1 MSWRL
6 SLTLKPAGLYSWS
19 HRGGSRLSK
28 LGRSLWL
35 WGPKS
40 CHYVLHETHKLLLQ
54 EYLLLMHLLLLLLH
68 GLLLPL
74 ELVLSSLKL
83 GKSSSCLLCLSIMC
97 LLHPLKNSNES
108 GVCLRSRWSRT
119 RATGLCIVSM
129 WRHLRNRQIVIVR
142 AVTVLAHLLL
152 CL

>member
-6 SLTLKPAGLYSWS
+6 SLTLKPAGLNSWS
-19 HRGGSRLSK
+19 RRGGSRLSK

-54 EYLLLMHLLLLLLH
+54 EYLLLMHLLLLLH

-83 GKSSSCLLCLSIMC
+83 GKSSSCLLCLSILC

-108 GVCLRSRWSRT
+108 GVCLRSKWSRT
-119 RATGLCIVSM
+119 GAIGLCIVSA
-129 WRHLRNRQIVIVR
+129 WRHLRNRLVVIVR
-142 AVTVLAHLLL
+142 AVTILTHLLL

>member
-1 MSWRL
+1 M
-6 SLTLKPAGLYSWS
+6 
-19 HRGGSRLSK
+19 
-28 LGRSLWL
+28 
-35 WGPKS
+35 
-40 CHYVLHETHKLLLQ
+40 LHETHKLLLQ
-54 EYLLLMHLLLLLLH
+54 EYLLLMHLLLLLH

-83 GKSSSCLLCLSIMC
+83 GKNSSCLLCLSILC

-119 RATGLCIVSM
+119 GATCLCIVSA
-129 WRHLRNRQIVIVR
+129 WRHLRYRLVVVVR